1 MNTVFVIAIVII
13 ALGLIVHYW
22 KQALGIAVI
31 GVISFYSYK
40 LFGLYGVGGF
50 IGLILLCILF
60 NTIGWMNVFKIAL
73 SAGVLGA
80 LFVIKGWIAFGIGL
94 AIILILY
101 VIIEMIS
108 NSNQNKAYAAIIKAF
123 ASKGMA
129 DLKEI
134 ERSVKSYD
142 KLIMKKSLNIL
153 AAEVLNKLVSEGK
166 AEVITMSQGE
176 KKGTQV
182 YKMKDITQG
191 MNFVRREISLD

>member
-13 ALGLIVHYW
+13 ALGLIIHYW

-31 GVISFYSYK
+31 GVSCFYSYK
-40 LFGLYGVGGF
+40 LFGLYGVGGL

-60 NTIGWMNVFKIAL
+60 NAIGWMNVFKIAW

-108 NSNQNKAYAAIIKAF
+108 NSNQNKACVAIMKAF
-123 ASKGMA
+123 TSKGMA

-153 AAEVLNKLVSEGK
+153 AAEVLNK
-166 AEVITMSQGE
+166 
-176 KKGTQV
+176 
-182 YKMKDITQG
+182 
-191 MNFVRREISLD
+191 